1 MHTRRFGRLG
11 WQVSAVGHGLWGMG
25 GWLDANDEASLA
37 ALDRS
42 LSSGCTYYDT
52 ALSYGDGKS
61 EQLLGQALKGH
72 RDKQVVVATK
82 VPPLNRKW
90 PADPADPIS
99 DVFPADHLRRA
110 TEESLGNLGLESVDL
125 QQLHVWT
132 DEWADDD
139 AWKKGVEALK
149 SEGLIRGFG
158 ISVGRVQP
166 ANVVRALRTGLV
178 DSVQVVYNVFNQR
191 AEDEL
196 FPVCRELDIAVVA
209 RVPFDEGSLTNSIK
223 RGQRWP
229 DGDFRN
235 SYFPPDV
242 LEETLDRV
250 ALVCGEVGPGRS
262 LPDAALRFVL
272 ERPEIATVIPGMR
285 TPAHVDANLAAGDGE
300 ALDPDLVARMRRHR
314 WDR

>member
-1 MHTRRFGRLG
+1 MKTRRFGRLG
-11 WQVSAVGHGLWGMG
+11 WQVSAIGHGLWGMG
-25 GWLDANDEASLA
+25 GWLDANDEESLA

-42 LSSGCTYYDT
+42 LSNGCTYYDT

-61 EQLLGQALKGH
+61 EQLLGEALKAH
-72 RDKQVVVATK
+72 RDKQVYVATK

-90 PADPADPIS
+90 PADPADAIS

-139 AWKKGVEALK
+139 EWKKGVEALK
-149 SEGLIRGFG
+149 SDGLIGGFG

-209 RVPFDEGSLTNSIK
+209 RVPFDEGSLTGSIR
-223 RGQRWP
+223 RGQTWP
-229 DGDFRN
+229 EGDFRN
-235 SYFPPDV
+235 SYFSPDV
-242 LEETLDRV
+242 LDEVLDRA
-250 ALVCGEVGPGRS
+250 ALVCGEVGQNGR
-262 LPDAALRFVL
+262 LPDAALRFIL
-272 ERPEIATVIPGMR
+272 ARPEVSTVIPGMR
-285 TPAHVDANLAAGDGE
+285 KVRHVDANLAAGDGE
-300 ALDPDLVARMRRHR
+300 PIDADLLARLKRHR